1 MLHYLAGDILL
12 TRAVA
17 IAHGVAPRDHFDL
30 GLALA
35 LRERWPAM
43 VRDFRRYCHTGDP
56 NAGDIRAWAA
66 ADGTWIVNLFT
77 QQAPASRDQRPEP
90 ANETDVGHALHALAG
105 FLAAEQIPS
114 LALPRLASGVGKL
127 SWDVVQPLI
136 ERHLGPVEI
145 PVYVYASYHA
155 GQAAREV

>member
-1 MLHYLAGDILL
+1 MRPAGGGSDALGNMN
-12 TRAVA
+12 TRAV
-17 IAHGVAPRDHFDL
+17 RD
-30 GLALA
+30 
-35 LRERWPAM
+35 
-43 VRDFRRYCHTGDP
+43 GDYY
-56 NAGDIRAWAA
+56 IL
-66 ADGTWIVNLFT
+66 DGSKMF
-77 QQAPASRDQRPEP
+77 ASM